1 VEGDTYRRVFS
12 LENHVGSIQATLDNA
27 SDSIVLS
34 IHYPQPQW
42 LFLIV
47 ERVRRLFDL
56 SADPNEIA
64 LHLRRDPLLTR
75 RIAARP
81 GVRVPGC
88 WDGFELAIRA
98 ILGQQVTVQGATTLA
113 GRVIRAFGIPIAN
126 ESGFTHLFP
135 SPEKLADADLGQI
148 GLPRAR
154 AHCIRSLAR
163 AVCDGK
169 IVFSGVVNV
178 PDFLTQFRELPG
190 IGDWTA
196 QYVAMR
202 ALGEPDAFPANDLGL
217 LRATGLRDPR
227 ELQLRAETWR
237 PWRAYAALYLWQAPL
252 AVGPRGTAFSPSLQ
266 AKEYRPRMAAGSSAV
281 S

>member
-1 VEGDTYRRVFS
+1 
-12 LENHVGSIQATLDNA
+12 
-27 SDSIVLS
+27 
-34 IHYPQPQW
+34 
-42 LFLIV
+42 
-47 ERVRRLFDL
+47 VRRLFDL
-56 SADPNEIA
+56 SADPNEIV
-64 LHLRRDPLLTR
+64 LHLRRDPVLTR
-75 RIAARP
+75 QIAARP

-113 GRVIRAFGIPIAN
+113 GRMVRAFGVPTGSEN
-126 ESGFTHLFP
+126 GFTHLFP
-135 SPEKLADADLGQI
+135 SPERLADADLGQI

-154 AHCIRSLAR
+154 AHCIRSVAR

-169 IVFSGVVNV
+169 IIFSGVANV
-178 PDFLTQFRELPG
+178 PDFLERFRELPG

-202 ALGEPDAFPANDLGL
+202 ALGEPDAFPASDLGL

-227 ELQLRAETWR
+227 ELQARAEAWR
-237 PWRAYAALYLWQAPL
+237 PWRAYAALYLWQRPI
-252 AVGPRGTAFSPSLQ
+252 AVDPRRVAFSPSFP
-266 AKEYRPRMAAGSSAV
+266 AKPYRPRLAAGSAAV